1 MNLKSSMAL
10 AAALAAALTSTPSMG
25 DPTEIIVTTR
35 KREENLQQVPISVSA
50 FSEELIEKRGVQD
63 IGDVAKLDSSVMFD
77 QGFSA
82 QDTRITIRGLA
93 PTQGRQ
99 NVAILE
105 DSIDVSSQAMQTN
118 GGSLLINP
126 RLFDLE
132 RIEVVKGPQNA
143 LYGRTAFAGAI
154 NYISRK
160 PTEELETRVSTEIG
174 SNGELQFK
182 GGISGPIMGDTL
194 LGAFTAASWENDGF
208 YSNSVTGNDVGG
220 EDGYGFTGTLLWKP
234 TDRLSVTGR
243 VTYSDDEYEV
253 DPYVTIVPTTLQT
266 IPASAIAGDVISESL
281 TSILAVAGT
290 LPDGDELRAATMSS
304 DPRTGGEYEG
314 TKRDVLRSTL
324 TIAYDLGSMTL
335 TSLTHFADAD
345 SSQFLENSREG
356 DFSTQIYAS
365 ETKFHDETQ
374 LFSQELRLQS
384 NDNERVNW
392 VVGGLY
398 WDEDTDFTD
407 SSLNCLQLA
416 AGPAAPGLAC
426 GPALA
431 AYPGTYSR
439 YPDLWERDTKH
450 WSVYALV
457 DWAILDNLKLVTEA
471 RYSSED
477 VDVVGPDR
485 VTAPRAIDT
494 RPGLTPGQILAGLG
508 PTNFP
513 NVLGPSAGRI
523 ADDQDDDF
531 ISPKV
536 TLQWSPADDFM
547 TYFSWA
553 EATKPKGI
561 AVVANLSGFIPAN
574 SHFEDEKM
582 QVWELGA
589 KSTWLDGR
597 LILNGALFFQDY
609 TDKQLSS
616 QVPVGNTLATRAI
629 NAGEAEVKGLE
640 LEASFRATDY
650 LSLSG
655 AYTYLD
661 TEYTKFQSLDSGA
674 GNIAAASNCTVV
686 APTGTPTCLLD
697 LSGNELEYAP
707 KNAFVGN
714 VAYRRPL
721 RGDTDWFVEGDVNYQ
736 DERYQR
742 FLNTVKFDDY
752 TTVDFRAGIAN
763 DQWEIVAYVE
773 NAFDDD
779 TVKTGVNSTWNA
791 GFAALP
797 NYVGGVVNT
806 PPTTPLLGF
815 TTILPADIQ
824 VILPD
829 ERQFGLRVA
838 YSFGG
843 AN

>member
-1 MNLKSSMAL
+1 MTLRSSVAL
-10 AAALAAALTSTPSMG
+10 ATALAAALTSTPSVG
-25 DPTEIIVTTR
+25 EPTEIIVTTR
-35 KREENLQQVPISVSA
+35 KREENLQQVPIAVSA
-50 FSEELIEKRGVQD
+50 FTEELIEKRGLND
-63 IGDVAKLDSSVMFD
+63 IDDVAKLDSSVMFD

-99 NVAILE
+99 NVAVLE

-160 PTEELETRVSTEIG
+160 PTEVLETRVSTEIG

-182 GGISGPIMGDTL
+182 GGISGPIAGDTL
-194 LGAFTAASWENDGF
+194 LGSFTAASWEHDGF

-220 EDGYGFTGTLLWKP
+220 QDGYGFTGTLLWKP
-234 TDRLSVTGR
+234 VDSLSVTGR

-281 TSILAVAGT
+281 TSILAVTGT
-290 LPDGDELRAATMSS
+290 LPDGDDLRSATMSS

-314 TKRDVLRSTL
+314 TKRDVLRATL
-324 TIAYDLGSMTL
+324 TVAYDIGSMTL
-335 TSLTHFADAD
+335 TSLTHLADAD
-345 SSQFLENSREG
+345 SSQFIENSREG

-365 ETKFHDETQ
+365 ETQFEDETQ

-398 WDEDTDFTD
+398 WEENTDFTD
-407 SSLNCLQLA
+407 GSINCLQLA
-416 AGPAAPGLAC
+416 AGPAAGLAC

-431 AYPGTYSR
+431 LYPSTYSR
-439 YPDLWERDTKH
+439 YADLWERDTKH
-450 WSVYALV
+450 WSVYGLV
-457 DWAILDNLKLVTEA
+457 DWAILDTVKLVAEA
-471 RYSSED
+471 RYSAED
-477 VDVVGPDR
+477 LDVAGPDR
-485 VTAPRAIDT
+485 LTRPRAIDT
-494 RPGLTPGQILAGLG
+494 RPGLSPGQIAAGLG

-513 NVLGPSAGRI
+513 NVLAPAAGRI
-523 ADDQDDDF
+523 SDDQDDEF

-536 TLQWSPADDFM
+536 TLQWLPADDLM

-561 AVVANLSGFIPAN
+561 AVVANLTGFIPAN
-574 SHFEDEKM
+574 SHYEDEKM

-597 LILNGALFFQDY
+597 LVLNGALFFQDY

-616 QVPVGNTLATRAI
+616 QVPVNNTLATRAI

-640 LEASFRATDY
+640 LEVSFQATDY

-674 GNIAAASNCTVV
+674 GNIAAAGNCTVV
-686 APTGTPTCLLD
+686 APTGTPTCQLD

-707 KNAFVGN
+707 QNAFVGN
-714 VAYRRPL
+714 VAYRRLL
-721 RGDTDWFVEGDVNYQ
+721 RGSTDWFVEGDLNYQ

-752 TTVDFRAGIAN
+752 TTVDFRAGIAS
-763 DQWEIVAYVE
+763 DQWEIVAYVD

-791 GFAALP
+791 GFGAVP
-797 NYVGGVVNT
+797 N
-806 PPTTPLLGF
+806 PPTPGRF
-815 TTILPADIQ
+815 TTVLPADVQ

-843 AN
+843 DN